1 MQKKKKI
8 KKCVDFGNRY
18 TIRNTMLL
26 IIYILSTLYPSI
38 IKSFDIASLSFA
50 LLIKKISIF
59 SNQISLGKI
68 CSLHFLSKACLYIIN
83 IQSF

>member
-1 MQKKKKI
+1 MRNAKKKKI

-50 LLIKKISIF
+50 LLIKK
-59 SNQISLGKI
+59 N
-68 CSLHFLSKACLYIIN
+68 IN
-83 IQSF
+83 IFKSDFFR